1 MVNAVQLHD
10 SEHRECPM
18 NPKSATSEFAAL
30 FELPVAERLQLV
42 EDLWDSIAADNS
54 QAPLAPWQLAELKAR
69 AERYDAGLETL
80 HTWDDV
86 MTDARAKAC
95 GN

>member
-1 MVNAVQLHD
+1 
-10 SEHRECPM
+10 M
-18 NPKSATSEFAAL
+18 NPKPARSEFAAL

-42 EDLWDSIAADNS
+42 EDLWDSIAVDEGKAS
-54 QAPLAPWQLAELKAR
+54 LAPWQLAELKAR

-80 HTWDDV
+80 HTWEDV
-86 MTDARAKAC
+86 ITDARAKAC